1 MLPLTKATMKECTDE
16 NVDEKPDVVKST
28 NRQGFKKNHGKSYA
42 TDTRNDFFRGYMF
55 KVGENGPDLY
65 ENTIDWLV
73 LYTSTQIKNSSDMVI
88 CLRSEEYVGPEAPD
102 MPEKPTEN
110 NKHVWDYK
118 MNDLLKIE
126 RMLQGNLCNLFTLLI
141 LCDTEVKNLVKALPS
156 FKDMEKVGLYD
167 TNEGNQ
173 EDSIHQG
180 QRQSRCQA

>member
-1 MLPLTKATMKECTDE
+1 
-16 NVDEKPDVVKST
+16 
-28 NRQGFKKNHGKSYA
+28 
-42 TDTRNDFFRGYMF
+42 MF